1 MNSNE
6 MLWMTMM
13 GILIATVLFGIM
25 GYLAEYLRY
34 VVRFYRHHGK
44 KTFKRGIRY
53 LKRL

>member
-13 GILIATVLFGIM
+13 GILIATVLFGII

-34 VVRFYRHHGK
+34 IIRFHKVHGK
-44 KTFKRGIRY
+44 RTFKRGLKY